1 MTELILQSV
10 MEASVDSAVQT
21 QQLAAEEQAAAAIL
35 AEMALK
41 YIMDAA
47 EESALQMQKEA
58 ATNIL
63 LEQNVY
69 KISDTVE
76 ADHFVKVLRIGP
88 AFDKENAYNY

>member
-69 KISDTVE
+69 KISDTV
-76 ADHFVKVLRIGP
+76 D
-88 AFDKENAYNY
+88 